1 MISNNNNNKNHKNC
15 DNHSDTMR
23 MTMSVKSS
31 FAHHLSLEDLVDIY
45 SAPVVKVFTDSAR
58 KARVAEH
65 LKELAKDPFR
75 AKPVVGLGGI
85 GWFYAKVYE
94 LSRHEGHDVCFEANS
109 ESQDKPP
116 WLSHASAMQ
125 L

>member
-1 MISNNNNNKNHKNC
+1 M
-15 DNHSDTMR
+15 T
-23 MTMSVKSS
+23 MTMSVTSS

-94 LSRHEGHDVCFEANS
+94 L
-109 ESQDKPP
+109 
-116 WLSHASAMQ
+116 
-125 L
+125 

>member
-1 MISNNNNNKNHKNC
+1 MISNNNNNNNNKNHKNC
-15 DNHSDTMR
+15 DNHRDTMT
-23 MTMSVKSS
+23 MTMSVTSS

-75 AKPVVGLGGI
+75 AKTSGWVGRDWMVLC
-85 GWFYAKVYE
+85 
-94 LSRHEGHDVCFEANS
+94 LS
-109 ESQDKPP
+109 
-116 WLSHASAMQ
+116 L
-125 L
+125 